1 MTRFWSPL
9 LLLTLLVGCQQSQP
23 TPEPSAAQSETA
35 SESENSGE
43 QNPPVTAAPTTP
55 VPDPIEAPEEPLP
68 DLPIISFGGSSADPA
83 PAAGGMQAKSS
94 GKPQAGTE
102 TIIAQL
108 KDLQVLLGTWRGI
121 TQKVYDGFKAVD
133 ETEWVWDFQS
143 QPEQPALVMESDK
156 SPYYRKARLTYQ
168 PAEDNYLLTLTT
180 PEGTE
185 TELVGRFSEEITDET
200 GDNGKPQRSYK
211 LTFTETAPS
220 DDDGQALQLV
230 LNQKNNDRY
239 MLEVYRQRRGA
250 DRFFRVDTVSTQ
262 REGTSLAQIDEGY
275 GEKTCIISGGL
286 GTITVSHN
294 GQTYYVCCT
303 GCKAAFED
311 DPERWIARAEEQKE

>member
-23 TPEPSAAQSETA
+23 TPEPSNAQSETVA
-35 SESENSGE
+35 ESENSGE
-43 QNPPVTAAPTTP
+43 QNSPVTAAPVPNP
-55 VPDPIEAPEEPLP
+55 VESTEEPLP
-68 DLPIISFGGSSADPA
+68 DLPVISFGGGGADPA
-83 PAAGGMQAKSS
+83 PTAGGMKAKSP

-102 TIIAQL
+102 AIIAQL

-121 TQKVYDGFKAVD
+121 TQKEYDGFKAVD

-156 SPYYRKARLTYQ
+156 SPYYRKASLTYQ
-168 PAEDNYLLTLTT
+168 PAEDNYLLTLTG
-180 PEGTE
+180 PEGEE
-185 TELVGRFSEEITDET
+185 TKLVGLFSEEITDET

-211 LTFTETAPS
+211 LTFTETALS